1 MSLLFVRSVPVSV
14 VPFSAML
21 SAAFSSGPLA
31 FVKHQ
36 CPLSRAG
43 PVRVGSHLGLQTG
56 WQRLGSFLAQR
67 RSAGPCQ
74 PAALP
79 SPEGAWQLTSVAP
92 SGRTTSRGWQ
102 QARRH
107 VLCPCSHWAYVLQ
120 RFQSKTTTNSGRVAP
135 IALAPAFG
143 GKRNDTQE
151 RGRRPGR
158 APALWAVRPRAP
170 TAEA

>member
-1 MSLLFVRSVPVSV
+1 
-14 VPFSAML
+14 ML
-21 SAAFSSGPLA
+21 SATFRLGPLA

-56 WQRLGSFLAQR
+56 WQRLRSFLAQR

-79 SPEGAWQLTSVAP
+79 SPEEAWRLTSVAP

-107 VLCPCSHWAYVLQ
+107 VLWPCSHWAYVLQ

-143 GKRNDTQE
+143 GKRNGTGKRLGLRQLTPE
-151 RGRRPGR
+151 LKMQPVPLRARGVV
-158 APALWAVRPRAP
+158 AS
-170 TAEA
+170 